1 MRKSDSQKS
10 RPLGPAGHRQ
20 RLRERFLASG
30 LDGFHDYEVL
40 ELLLTLSVARK
51 DCKPM
56 AKAAMERFRTL
67 QGVMDASVE
76 ELAAIDGLGEKSA
89 LPIPLIK
96 AVTQR
101 YLASRLQERVVISDT
116 KTLSD
121 YLYGTMTGL
130 TREVF
135 KVLLLDAK
143 NRLITSETLFEG
155 TLTMSAVYPREVVR
169 LALKHHAVALIVAHN
184 HPSGD
189 PAPSSADRA
198 LTQKLLYACRIMDVT
213 LHDHFIIGDQQHYS
227 FADEGIIR
235 ELNRKFDHH
244 VT

>member
-1 MRKSDSQKS
+1 M
-10 RPLGPAGHRQ
+10 
-20 RLRERFLASG
+20 SG
-30 LDGFHDYEVL
+30 LDGFHDYEVI
-40 ELLLTLSVARK
+40 ELLLTLSVLRK

-56 AKAAMERFRTL
+56 AKAAMERFKTL
-67 QGVMDASVE
+67 QGVMDASVD
-76 ELAAIDGLGEKSA
+76 ELAAIDGLGAKSA

-101 YLASRLQERVVISDT
+101 YLASRLQEQVVISDT
-116 KTLSD
+116 QTLSD
-121 YLYGTMTGL
+121 YLYGAMAGL

-143 NRLITSETLFEG
+143 NKLIANETLFEG

-169 LALKHHAVALIVAHN
+169 LALKHHAAALIVAHN

-189 PAPSSADRA
+189 PAPSSADHK

-213 LHDHFIIGDQQHYS
+213 LHDHFIVGNQRHYS
-227 FADEGIIR
+227 FADEGAIR
-235 ELNRKFDHH
+235 KLNGEFDRH
-244 VT
+244 VI